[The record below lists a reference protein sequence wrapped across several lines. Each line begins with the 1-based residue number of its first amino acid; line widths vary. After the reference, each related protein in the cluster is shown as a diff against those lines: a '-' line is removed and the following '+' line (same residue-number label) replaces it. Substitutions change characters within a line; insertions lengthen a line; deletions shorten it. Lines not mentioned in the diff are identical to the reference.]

1 MPVFLE
7 AHRSSS
13 KRIVPRSFL
22 EAHRSSSKLP
32 RSASFLE
39 ASSKRIVAHARAST
53 PEPHLINL
61 TCQLTRRQRQR
72 EREQLIGKLIDSSS
86 STSA

>member
-22 EAHRSSSKLP
+22 EAHRSSKLP

-53 PEPHLINL
+53 PEPHLTNL